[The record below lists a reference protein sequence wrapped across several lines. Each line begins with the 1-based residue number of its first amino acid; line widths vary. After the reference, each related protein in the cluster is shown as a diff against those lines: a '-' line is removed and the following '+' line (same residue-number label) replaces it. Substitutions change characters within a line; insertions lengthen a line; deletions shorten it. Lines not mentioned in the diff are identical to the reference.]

1 MRIGGIAI
9 AVVVSMVLSVRS
21 ARSQLWQSTSAIHSS
36 SQIYTAT
43 PIHRAD
49 WGAATGMTV
58 QPVSIHDV
66 RHRPIGQDILP
77 LERTP
82 TFELTQHQASHHLRE
97 LIRRYNPDLSASDAR
112 DIAHWTEFYSR
123 QYGIDPRLIAGL
135 VARES
140 GFDPKARSRTGA
152 RGLGQISAALGKD
165 LGIRDRY
172 DIQEN
177 LEGTTRWI
185 RTLYD
190 TWRQDGVEDSQAIH
204 WSLASYRQGL
214 ARTRE
219 IGIPANVARYINEV
233 YDIAN
238 GLPNSPTS

>member
-1 MRIGGIAI
+1 MAVMTLEGIAI
-9 AVVVSMVLSVRS
+9 AAVVSVLALAIPAESSRSGQVR
-21 ARSQLWQSTSAIHSS
+21 ADIHTAHPEIPTSIQPSS
-36 SQIYTAT
+36 SQYVSCPLLLQG
-43 PIHRAD
+43 PI
-49 WGAATGMTV
+49 
-58 QPVSIHDV
+58 
-66 RHRPIGQDILP
+66 L

-82 TFELTQHQASHHLRE
+82 AVLIAQHSSSARLRE
-97 LIRRYNPDLSASDAR
+97 LIRRYNSDLSASQVR
-112 DIAHWTEFYSR
+112 EIAHWTEFYSH

-165 LGIRDRY
+165 LGIRDRT

-190 TWRQDGVEDSQAIH
+190 TWLADGVEEHQAIH

-219 IGIPANVARYINEV
+219 VGIPANVARYINEV
-233 YDIAN
+233 YEIAH
-238 GLPNSPTS
+238 GLPQLPAS

>member
-1 MRIGGIAI
+1 
-9 AVVVSMVLSVRS
+9 
-21 ARSQLWQSTSAIHSS
+21 
-36 SQIYTAT
+36 
-43 PIHRAD
+43 
-49 WGAATGMTV
+49 
-58 QPVSIHDV
+58 
-66 RHRPIGQDILP
+66 
-77 LERTP
+77 
-82 TFELTQHQASHHLRE
+82 
-97 LIRRYNPDLSASDAR
+97 
-112 DIAHWTEFYSR
+112 
-123 QYGIDPRLIAGL
+123 
-135 VARES
+135 
-140 GFDPKARSRTGA
+140 GA

>member
-1 MRIGGIAI
+1 MELGGIAI
-9 AVVVSMVLSVRS
+9 AALVSLVVLNGQ
-21 ARSQLWQSTSAIHSS
+21 ARSQTQ
-36 SQIYTAT
+36 Y
-43 PIHRAD
+43 
-49 WGAATGMTV
+49 
-58 QPVSIHDV
+58 PVSATSLASRVMSPPPDSTLRQSHPQSATLYPV
-66 RHRPIGQDILP
+66 LF
-77 LERTP
+77 ERTP
-82 TFELTQHQASHHLRE
+82 ALNLAQHQSSHHLRE
-97 LIRRYNPDLSASDAR
+97 LIRRYNSDLSSSEIR
-112 DIAHWTEFYSR
+112 EITHWTEFYSR
-123 QYGIDPRLIAGL
+123 QYGLDPRLVAGL

-190 TWRQDGVEDSQAIH
+190 TWRADGIEDSQAIH

-219 IGIPANVARYINEV
+219 VGIPANVARYINEV

-238 GLPNSPTS
+238 GMPNAPTN

>member
-1 MRIGGIAI
+1 MNAQLIGFCGVCYQA
-9 AVVVSMVLSVRS
+9 
-21 ARSQLWQSTSAIHSS
+21 
-36 SQIYTAT
+36 
-43 PIHRAD
+43 
-49 WGAATGMTV
+49 
-58 QPVSIHDV
+58 
-66 RHRPIGQDILP
+66 IGQEMP
-77 LERTP
+77 SLEHTP
-82 TFELTQHQASHHLRE
+82 AFELTQHQISHHLRE
-97 LIRRYNPDLSASDAR
+97 LIRRYNPDLSSSAVR
-112 DIAHWTEFYSR
+112 DIVHWTEFYSR

-135 VARES
+135 IARES

-190 TWRQDGVEDSQAIH
+190 TWREYGVEDSQAIH

-219 IGIPANVARYINEV
+219 VGIPANVARYINEI

-238 GLPNSPTS
+238 GLSTASASS